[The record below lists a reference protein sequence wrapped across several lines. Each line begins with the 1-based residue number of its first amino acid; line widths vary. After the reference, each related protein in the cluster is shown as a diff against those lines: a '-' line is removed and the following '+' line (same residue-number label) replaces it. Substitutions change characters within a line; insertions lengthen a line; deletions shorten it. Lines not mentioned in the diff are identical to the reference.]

1 MIERFHD
8 ERDWFFEKR
17 FGLFVHWGLYAI
29 NGWHEQEMWRRHVP
43 RHKYAKLAERFNPT
57 KFNPDDWLDVMEEA
71 GMEYMCVTTKHHD
84 GFCLWDTEFTDFNI
98 MNTPYGKDVIG
109 ILAEACHRRNVPLE
123 LYYSCVDWHHPN
135 YPNQGRH
142 HEMPAPEADDEPDFT
157 KYMEYVRNQLR
168 ELCTRYGKIHGIF
181 WDMNV
186 PGHRDSG
193 INEMIRELQPGAVIN
208 DRGYDSG
215 DYGTPERDYQE
226 AKGGSLRYFT
236 ERTEACQ
243 SIGMHSWGYRI
254 EEDYYSHKYL
264 MQAIDTTLAKGGNYL
279 LNVGPKPD
287 GTFPAE
293 SLDALKAI
301 GVWYKSVK
309 EAFAGTESASHAI
322 ANKDIWLTRKGN
334 NLYLHLFRDPKGS
347 AVIVEPLDTVPKRAV
362 LLNTGE
368 VLTVVRDQ
376 GTRHWRQNMDYAKI
390 REIPVNRLTDQ
401 VMVIRLEFDR
411 LPETMLSPCALAVDG
426 KEREAAGL
434 LP

>member
-8 ERDWFFEKR
+8 ERDWFFKKR

-29 NGWHEQEMWRRHVP
+29 NGWHEQERWRKHIP
-43 RHKYAKLAERFNPT
+43 RRKYAKLMERFDPT
-57 KFNPDDWLDVMEEA
+57 RFNPDDWLNRMEEA
-71 GMEYMCVTTKHHD
+71 GMEYMCVTAKHHD
-84 GFCLWDTEFTDFNI
+84 GFCLWDTQLTDFNV

-109 ILAEACHRRNVPLE
+109 MIAEACHRRNVPLE

-142 HEMPAPEADDEPDFT
+142 HEMPGPESGDEPDMA
-157 KYMEYVRNQLR
+157 KYMEFVRGQLR

-193 INEMIRELQPGAVIN
+193 INDMIRKLQPSAVIN
-208 DRGYDSG
+208 DRGYDPG

-226 AKGGSLRYFT
+226 QGGQLRCFT

-243 SIGMHSWGYRI
+243 SVGMHSWGYRV

-264 MQAIDTTLAKGGNYL
+264 MQAIDSTLARGGNYL
-279 LNVGPKPD
+279 LNVGPKAD
-287 GTFPAE
+287 GAIPEESAE
-293 SLDALKAI
+293 ALRAI

-309 EAFAGTESASHAI
+309 EAFTEAEAAPHAI
-322 ANKDIWLTRKGN
+322 RNKDVRVTRKGSC
-334 NLYLHLFRDPKGS
+334 LYLHLFRDPKGS
-347 AVIVEPLDTVPKRAV
+347 GIVIEPLDTLPKRAV

-368 VLTVVRDQ
+368 ELPVVLDQ
-376 GTRHWRQNMDYAKI
+376 GTRHWRQNMEYVKI
-390 REIPVNRLTDQ
+390 RGIPVNRLTDQ

-411 LPETMLSPCALAVDG
+411 LPEALLASAIESADG
-426 KEREAAGL
+426 KEREAASL
-434 LP
+434 FR